1 MLRSVTSKAMWVGR
15 TTATVIGLAIALAV
29 VLGVATMALAAV
41 PGDPFKLGKINSI
54 NRVSTLVGSVAGPLL
69 KVDNNGGGPALRLEA
84 NSGKPPVVVNAGAGK
99 ATNLN
104 ADKLD
109 RKLDV

>member
-1 MLRSVTSKAMWVGR
+1 
-15 TTATVIGLAIALAV
+15 
-29 VLGVATMALAAV
+29 MALAAV

-54 NRVSTLVGSVAGPLL
+54 NRLSTLVGSVTGPLL

-84 NSGKPPVVVNAGAGK
+84 NSGKPPLVVNAGAGK

-109 RKLDV
+109 NLDQSAFLRKNGKAADSDKLDGKDSTQLGVNGLERVTA